1 MNKAV
6 FLDRDG
12 VLNEEIGDYVWTL
25 DQFKIVDGIIE
36 ILKKLKGEGYKLL
49 VITNQGGIAKGVY
62 GHDDVK
68 KMHDYFQ
75 EQSDHVIDEYYYS
88 PTHPKVPESL
98 SHPMVR
104 KPSPVMF
111 EKAIADHNVDPHQS
125 WMIGDKERDLIPA
138 KALGMKT
145 IRIFLEGYFE
155 EGEKT
160 IGDHSVSEV
169 KAIEDI
175 LFS

>member
-25 DQFKIVDGIIE
+25 EKFKIVDGVIE
-36 ILKKLKGEGYKLL
+36 ILKRLKNEGYKLI

-62 GHDDVK
+62 GHEDVK

-75 EQSDHVIDEYYYS
+75 EESDHVIDAFYYS

-98 SHPMVR
+98 SDPMVR
-104 KPSPVMF
+104 KPSTVMF
-111 EKAIADHNVDPHQS
+111 EKAIAEYDVDPKMS
-125 WMIGDKERDLIPA
+125 WMLGDKERDLIPA
-138 KALGMKT
+138 KKLGIKT
-145 IRIFLEGYFE
+145 IRIFLEGFYEKGE
-155 EGEKT
+155 ET
-160 IGDHSVSEV
+160 IGDYSVSVV
-169 KAIEDI
+169 KDVDKI

>member
-25 DQFKIVDGIIE
+25 DQFKIVDGVIE
-36 ILKKLKGEGYKLL
+36 ILKRLKNEGYKLI

-62 GHDDVK
+62 DHDDVK

-75 EQSDHVIDEYYYS
+75 EQSDHVIDEFYYS

-98 SHPMVR
+98 SDPMVR
-104 KPSPVMF
+104 KPSTAMF
-111 EKAIADHNVDPHQS
+111 EKAIDDHNVDPKMS
-125 WMIGDKERDLIPA
+125 WMLGDKERDLIPA
-138 KALGMKT
+138 KKLGMKT
-145 IRIFLEGYFE
+145 IRIFLEGYYEKGE
-155 EGEKT
+155 ET
-160 IGDHSVSEV
+160 IGDYAVSTV
-169 KAIEDI
+169 KETSQIFFA
-175 LFS
+175 